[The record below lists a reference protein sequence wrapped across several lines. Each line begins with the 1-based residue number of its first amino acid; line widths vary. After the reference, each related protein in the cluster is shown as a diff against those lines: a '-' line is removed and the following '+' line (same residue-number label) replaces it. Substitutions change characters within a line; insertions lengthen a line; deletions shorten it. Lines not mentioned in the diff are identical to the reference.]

1 MKVRFLALAA
11 LVLGMVSCQH
21 DFDTA
26 TQSGEEVDFKVMV
39 AAPDLSTRADLD
51 ADGHN
56 GHNSAYGAIDYV
68 TDWSDVDLRYT
79 LEVYDVDEAGN
90 LLSSTPVK
98 ERMEQIVDHYQPVSF
113 DLRLVPNRQYRFV
126 VFADFVDTNGEGMHH
141 VIGQTLADIQLTN
154 DGINDEYTDAYF
166 DYENIT
172 ISNSATQNI
181 VLTRPYGKLRVVA
194 TDLAE
199 LNLNTDPG
207 KVLVN
212 YSTKQPQVFDAVTGT
227 ISEYEEVSFEYE
239 YAPSVGKYSLAD
251 YYYTEGYDAM
261 VEDNLHTHMTLFT
274 DYILATDTQEPIHFT
289 MTVLDKEGVE
299 IKTTDF
305 NTEIPVQRNNLTTI
319 LGNVL
324 TTATEISVT
333 IDDNFAQQGNDYNLV
348 FVSSARELQVALDQ
362 SVDGQTI
369 IFGADIEGNVTALQ
383 KEGVNV
389 VVDGN
394 SYKYDGVITI
404 NGDARAAGQETLT
417 LKNIHFETAASDF
430 TFITAPS
437 KVDGRYNYSHNV
449 TIENCTFTGN
459 HTVGSAS
466 FIGTYNLSMV
476 GCTATN
482 MHSLL
487 QVQSCGDSVTVEDVT
502 VKDGKNGISFGNT
515 AFPTI
520 ARSTITAAGY
530 GIRVDGDASR
540 GNLVVEDV
548 TITAKLPVIARR
560 VTTDGYVVN
569 FEGNNALN
577 TAGYQLIFTKGSD
590 DESFVAP
597 EVTYTANGA
606 DDYVVFPRDAQP
618 TNGFVYNADE
628 LKSALATASVQTIQL
643 LPGSYEGTFTINRAV
658 ELVGSDATIVG
669 RVNIVNANPT
679 FSGVKFDRNDTDSD
693 AAWDRTYGWSNCLQ
707 YKAVVMIYGNQLN
720 KITFQNCELYN
731 NLGVNKS
738 AITNVACE
746 LIVDKCYFEGRS
758 SAIYSQC
765 NLSITNSTFNYT
777 GTSNVIASI
786 NGCGDAGGK
795 FIFKNN
801 QSIGD
806 KIFALSQF
814 LSTTGFGNGNY
825 YFDVDVS
832 AEFDYYFLN
841 ESRVTNKTFADGSLT
856 F

>member
-1 MKVRFLALAA
+1 
-11 LVLGMVSCQH
+11 MVSC
-21 DFDTA
+21 
-26 TQSGEEVDFKVMV
+26 
-39 AAPDLSTRADLD
+39 
-51 ADGHN
+51 
-56 GHNSAYGAIDYV
+56 
-68 TDWSDVDLRYT
+68 
-79 LEVYDVDEAGN
+79 
-90 LLSSTPVK
+90 
-98 ERMEQIVDHYQPVSF
+98 
-113 DLRLVPNRQYRFV
+113 
-126 VFADFVDTNGEGMHH
+126 
-141 VIGQTLADIQLTN
+141 
-154 DGINDEYTDAYF
+154 
-166 DYENIT
+166 
-172 ISNSATQNI
+172 
-181 VLTRPYGKLRVVA
+181 VLA

-251 YYYTEGYDAM
+251 NYYTEGYDAM

-305 NTEIPVQRNNLTTI
+305 NTEIPVKRNNLTTI

-324 TTATEISVT
+324 TISSDISIT
-333 IDDNFAQQGNDYNLV
+333 IDDSFSEQGNDYDLV
-348 FVSSARELQVALDQ
+348 FVSSARELQKALDQ

-369 IFGADIEGNVTALQ
+369 IFSAPIEGDVVARQ
-383 KEGVNV
+383 KEGVSI

-394 SYKYDGVITI
+394 KYKYDGVITI

-449 TIENCTFTGN
+449 TIENCTFEGN

-487 QVQSCGDSVTVEDVT
+487 QVQSCDNSVDVESVA
-502 VKDGKNGISFGNT
+502 VVGCKNGVSFGNT

-520 ARSTITAAGY
+520 KNSKIEAEGY
-530 GIRVDGDASR
+530 GVRVDGDASR
-540 GNLVVEDV
+540 GNLVVENLEID
-548 TITAKLPVIARR
+548 AKLPVIARR
-560 VTTDGYVVN
+560 VTTPGYVVN
-569 FEGNNALN
+569 FQGSNVLN
-577 TAGYQLIFTKGSD
+577 TDGYQVIFTQGSD
-590 DESFVAP
+590 SETFVAP
-597 EVTYTANGA
+597 EVGFVLNGA
-606 DDYVVFPRDAQP
+606 DGFVVFPRDAQ
-618 TNGFVYNADE
+618 TAGFVYNADE
-628 LKSALATASVQTIQL
+628 LQSALVSSLQTIKLQ
-643 LPGSYEGTFTINRAV
+643 PGVYEGAFTINRAV
-658 ELVGSDATIVG
+658 EIIGSDATIVG
-669 RVNIVNANPT
+669 RVSIVNANPT

-720 KITFQNCELYN
+720 KITFQNCEFYN

-746 LIVDKCYFEGRS
+746 LIVDNCYFEGRS

-777 GTSNVIASI
+777 GSNNVIASI

-795 FIFKNN
+795 FVFKNN
-801 QSIGD
+801 QSTGD

-825 YFDVDVS
+825 YFDVDTT

-841 ESRVTNKTFADGSLT
+841 EGRVTNKSFAEGSVTF
-856 F
+856 

>member
-26 TQSGEEVDFKVMV
+26 VHTGEEVDFKIMV
-39 AAPDLSTRADLD
+39 AAPELYTRADLD
-51 ADGHN
+51 ADSHN

-141 VIGQTLADIQLTN
+141 AIGQTLADIQLTN

-305 NTEIPVQRNNLTTI
+305 NTEIPIKRNNLTTI

-324 TTATEISVT
+324 TISSDISIT
-333 IDDNFAQQGNDYNLV
+333 IDDSFSEQGNDYDLV
-348 FVSSARELQVALDQ
+348 FVSSARELQKALDQ

-369 IFGADIEGNVTALQ
+369 IFSAPIEGDVVARQ
-383 KEGVNV
+383 KEGVSI

-394 SYKYDGVITI
+394 KYKYDGVITI

-449 TIENCTFTGN
+449 TIENCTFEGN

-487 QVQSCGDSVTVEDVT
+487 QVQSCDNSVDVESVA
-502 VKDGKNGISFGNT
+502 VVGCKNGVSFGNT

-520 ARSTITAAGY
+520 KNSKIEAEGY
-530 GIRVDGDASR
+530 GVRVDGDASR
-540 GNLVVEDV
+540 GNLVVENLEID
-548 TITAKLPVIARR
+548 AKLPVIARR
-560 VTTDGYVVN
+560 VTTPGYVVN
-569 FEGNNALN
+569 FQGSNVLN
-577 TAGYQLIFTKGSD
+577 TGGYQVIFTQGSD
-590 DESFVAP
+590 SETFVAP
-597 EVTYTANGA
+597 EVGFVLNGA
-606 DDYVVFPRDAQP
+606 DGFVVFPRDAQ
-618 TNGFVYNADE
+618 TAGFVYNADE
-628 LKSALATASVQTIQL
+628 LQSALVSSLQTIKLQ
-643 LPGSYEGTFTINRAV
+643 PGVYEGAFTINRAV
-658 ELVGSDATIVG
+658 EIIGSDATIVG
-669 RVNIVNANPT
+669 RVSIVNANPT
-679 FSGVKFDRNDTDSD
+679 FSGVKFDRNDADSD

-720 KITFQNCELYN
+720 KITFQNCEFYN

-746 LIVDKCYFEGRS
+746 LIVDNCYFEGRS

-777 GTSNVIASI
+777 GSNNVIASI

-795 FIFKNN
+795 FVFKNN
-801 QSIGD
+801 QSTGD

-825 YFDVDVS
+825 YFDVDTT

-841 ESRVTNKTFADGSLT
+841 EGRVTNKSFAEGSVTF
-856 F
+856 